1 MEIKRPFSVPFR
13 DKRRYASSDILGTD
27 NVIEGDL
34 EFVSACL
41 FSAKGDADIKMLVH
55 VFLLCLNTLF
65 SCWCYYRNKKA
76 GKKYSLK
83 ADVFVSIYCYVCIW
97 LTQRECDEH

>member
-1 MEIKRPFSVPFR
+1 MEIKRPFSVSFR
-13 DKRRYASSDILGTD
+13 DERRHATSYILRAD

-34 EFVSACL
+34 TLGGL
-41 FSAKGDADIKMLVH
+41 FLATEGDADIQMLVH

-76 GKKYSLK
+76 GKKNSLK
-83 ADVFVSIYCYVCIW
+83 ADVLVPIYCYVCIW

>member
-1 MEIKRPFSVPFR
+1 
-13 DKRRYASSDILGTD
+13 
-27 NVIEGDL
+27 
-34 EFVSACL
+34 
-41 FSAKGDADIKMLVH
+41 MLVH